1 VEHRPQALIPSCTPL
16 FARVH
21 HHVTIVCMEY
31 DNHPL
36 LRILNVQQR
45 AAVTASIGPALV
57 LAGPGSGKTRVL
69 THRIAWMLSELSI
82 APWQI
87 LAVTFTNKAAREMVH
102 RLGTM
107 LGETATRAMAVG
119 TFHATCARV
128 LRREADQLGLS
139 PNYLIFDTDDQL
151 TVMKQVVADLGL
163 DDKRYR
169 PRSLLGAIS
178 AAKNE
183 LLLPKDYPTRTY
195 YDEIVARAY
204 ERYQSALR
212 KNDGLDFDDLLME
225 TARLFQSNPQIVQ
238 SYRERFGHLLV
249 DEFQD
254 TNVAQY
260 VILKQLAVEHR
271 SLYVVADEDQSIYS
285 WRGADY
291 RNIVRLRQDFP
302 ELQDFLLEENY
313 RSTQVIL
320 DGAQAIIA
328 HNADRTP
335 KHLFTERTGGQPIV
349 LHEAYDEQ
357 EEADYVVREASRL
370 LQTGYK
376 HSDIAVMYRTNAQ
389 SRALEESFIRHNI
402 PYRLIGA
409 TRFYSRKEIKD
420 VLGFLRLA
428 LNPHDDVSFMRV
440 VNVPPRGIGARTI
453 SRVAEEA
460 QRSGG
465 SLYQGLRALVASD
478 NLRSRAERVLST
490 FAMLVHQWVELR
502 ETSGVAQLIDRIL
515 VDTDYESYT
524 RDGSDQGESR
534 WENVMALR
542 SVVSESPGV
551 SLVDFLADVA
561 LVADVDELSEE
572 VDAVTLMT
580 LHSAKGLEYP
590 VVFLTGLEEGLLPHS
605 RSMESPV
612 EVAEERR
619 LLYVG
624 MTRAERRL
632 YMTYAYRRSWR
643 GYRDSEPS
651 APSRFLEDLPD
662 KVLEE
667 SSNRRRQAS
676 RPSWASQSWRTSSP
690 VPTPAASKP
699 DLQYKS
705 GQRVSHSFYGEGMV
719 IESILEG
726 RHEMVTVLFGNGI
739 GVKKLLG
746 SMAPMEPVSEH

>member
-1 VEHRPQALIPSCTPL
+1 
-16 FARVH
+16 
-21 HHVTIVCMEY
+21 MDY
-31 DNHPL
+31 DSHPL
-36 LRILNVQQR
+36 LGVLNAQQR
-45 AAVTASIGPALV
+45 AAVTAPVGPALV

-69 THRIAWMLSELSI
+69 THRIAWMLSELKI
-82 APWQI
+82 APWHV

-102 RLGTM
+102 RLGMM
-107 LGETATRAMAVG
+107 LGESATRAMAVG

-128 LRREADQLGLS
+128 LRREAERLGLS

-151 TVMKQVVADLGL
+151 TVMKQVVADMGL
-163 DDKRYR
+163 DDKQYR

-183 LLLPKDYPTRTY
+183 LLLPKDYPVRTY

-204 ERYQSALR
+204 AHYQEALR
-212 KNDGLDFDDLLME
+212 KNDGLDFDDLLAE
-225 TARLFQSNPQIVQ
+225 TARLLQTDPETVQ
-238 SYRERFGHLLV
+238 NYRARFGHILV

-291 RNIVRLRQDFP
+291 RNILRLRQDFP
-302 ELQDFLLEENY
+302 EMQEFLLEENY

-328 HNADRTP
+328 HNSDRTP
-335 KHLFTERTGGQPIV
+335 KHLFTERSGGPPLV

-357 EEADYVVREASRL
+357 EEADFVARETTRL
-370 LQTGYK
+370 LRTGSK
-376 HSDIAVMYRTNAQ
+376 HGDFAVMYRTNAQ

-428 LNPHDDVSFMRV
+428 LNPDDDVSFMRV

-453 SRVAEEA
+453 SRVAAEA
-460 QRSGG
+460 QRTGG
-465 SLYQGLRALVASD
+465 SLYQGLSALVGSD
-478 NLRSRAERVLST
+478 ALRSRAERVLAA
-490 FAMLVHQWVELR
+490 FATMVHQWVELR
-502 ETSGVAQLIDRIL
+502 EELSVARLIDRVIA
-515 VDTDYESYT
+515 DSDYESYT

-534 WENVMALR
+534 WENLLALR
-542 SVVSESPGV
+542 AVVSESPSI
-551 SLVDFLADVA
+551 SLTDFLTDVA

-572 VDAVTLMT
+572 IDAVTLMT

-590 VVFLTGLEEGLLPHS
+590 IVFLTGLEEGLLPHS

-632 YMTYAYRRSWR
+632 YLTYAFRRSWR

-662 KVLEE
+662 EVLKQP
-667 SSNRRRQAS
+667 SDRQRQAA
-676 RPSWASQSWRTSSP
+676 RPSWAAQSWRTPSSGP
-690 VPTPAASKP
+690 SVATLKP
-699 DLQYKS
+699 ELQYRS
-705 GQRVSHSFYGEGMV
+705 GQRVAHSFYGEGMV
-719 IESILEG
+719 IESIMEG
-726 RHEMVTVLFGNGI
+726 RHEMVTVLFGNGV
-739 GVKKLLG
+739 GVKKLLS
-746 SMAPMEPVSEH
+746 SMAPMEPVPEH

>member
-1 VEHRPQALIPSCTPL
+1 
-16 FARVH
+16 
-21 HHVTIVCMEY
+21 MEY

-69 THRIAWMLSELSI
+69 THRIAWMLSELKI

-128 LRREADQLGLS
+128 LRREADHLGLS
-139 PNYLIFDTDDQL
+139 SNYLIFDTDDQL
-151 TVMKQVVADLGL
+151 TVMKQVVADMGL

-204 ERYQSALR
+204 ERYQTALR

-225 TARLFQSNPQIVQ
+225 TARLFQSDPQIVQ

-357 EEADYVVREASRL
+357 EEADYVVRETSRL
-370 LQTGYK
+370 LQTGHK

-453 SRVAEEA
+453 SRVAEAA

-465 SLYQGLRALVASD
+465 SLYQGLQALVASD
-478 NLRSRAERVLST
+478 NLRSRAERVLSA

-502 ETSGVAQLIDRIL
+502 ETSSVAQLIDRIL
-515 VDTDYESYT
+515 IDTDYESYT

-662 KVLEE
+662 TVLEA

-690 VPTPAASKP
+690 APSAAVSKP
-699 DLQYKS
+699 ELQYKS

>member
-1 VEHRPQALIPSCTPL
+1 
-16 FARVH
+16 
-21 HHVTIVCMEY
+21 MEQ
-31 DNHPL
+31 DTHPL
-36 LRILNVQQR
+36 LRVLNAQQR

-69 THRIAWMLSELSI
+69 THRIAWMLSELDV
-82 APWQI
+82 APWHI
-87 LAVTFTNKAAREMVH
+87 LAVTFTNKAAREMLH

-128 LRREADQLGLS
+128 LRREAEFLGLS

-151 TVMKQVVADLGL
+151 TVMKQVVADMRL
-163 DDKRYR
+163 DDKQYR

-183 LLLPKDYPTRTY
+183 LLLPKDYPVRAY

-204 ERYQSALR
+204 VNYQDTLR

-225 TARLFQSNPQIVQ
+225 TARLFQTDPDAVHR
-238 SYRERFGHLLV
+238 YRERFGHLLV

-260 VILKQLAVEHR
+260 VILKQVAVDHR

-291 RNIVRLRQDFP
+291 RNILRLRQDFP
-302 ELQDFLLEENY
+302 EMQEFLLEENY

-328 HNADRTP
+328 HNTDRTP
-335 KHLFTERTGGQPIV
+335 KHLFTERRGGQPII

-357 EEADYVVREASRL
+357 EEADFVAREVARL
-370 LQTGYK
+370 LQAGCK
-376 HSDIAVMYRTNAQ
+376 HGDVAVMYRTNAQ
-389 SRALEESFIRHNI
+389 SRALEESFIRQNI

-420 VLGFLRLA
+420 ILGFLRLA
-428 LNPHDDVSFMRV
+428 LNPDDDVSFMRV

-453 SRVAEEA
+453 SRVTAEA
-460 QRSGG
+460 QRMGT
-465 SLYQGLRALVASD
+465 SLYQGLLTVVESD

-490 FAMLVHQWVELR
+490 FAAMVYQWVELR
-502 ETSGVAQLIDRIL
+502 EQLSVAQLMDRIIA
-515 VDTDYESYT
+515 DTEYESYT

-542 SVVSESPGV
+542 SVVMESPGI
-551 SLVDFLADVA
+551 LLTDFLTDVA

-572 VDAVTLMT
+572 IDAVTLMT

-605 RSMESPV
+605 RSMESPM

-624 MTRAERRL
+624 MTRAEQRL
-632 YMTYAYRRSWR
+632 YLTYAFRRSWR
-643 GYRDSEPS
+643 GFRDSEPS

-662 KVLEE
+662 EILKQPGD
-667 SSNRRRQAS
+667 RRRQGS
-676 RPSWASQSWRTSSP
+676 RPSWAAQSWRT
-690 VPTPAASKP
+690 AAQTSATTKSRP
-699 DLQYKS
+699 DPQYRS
-705 GQRVSHSFYGEGMV
+705 GQRVSHTFYGEGMV
-719 IESILEG
+719 LESALEG

-739 GVKKLLG
+739 GVKKLLS
-746 SMAPMEPVSEH
+746 SMAPMEPVPEH

>member
-1 VEHRPQALIPSCTPL
+1 
-16 FARVH
+16 
-21 HHVTIVCMEY
+21 MEY

>member
-1 VEHRPQALIPSCTPL
+1 MEH
-16 FARVH
+16 
-21 HHVTIVCMEY
+21 

-36 LRILNVQQR
+36 LKILNAQQR
-45 AAVTASIGPALV
+45 AAVTIPTGPVLV

-69 THRIAWMLSELSI
+69 THRIAWMLSELDI
-82 APWQI
+82 PPWHV
-87 LAVTFTNKAAREMVH
+87 LAVTFTNKAAREMLH
-102 RLGTM
+102 RLGAM
-107 LGETATRAMAVG
+107 LGDASTRAMTLG
-119 TFHATCARV
+119 TFHATCARI
-128 LRREADQLGLS
+128 LRREAESLGLS
-139 PNYLIFDTDDQL
+139 PNYQIFDTDDQL
-151 TVMKQVVADLGL
+151 TVMKQVVADIGL

-169 PRSLLGAIS
+169 PRSLLNAIS

-183 LLLPKDYPTRTY
+183 LLLPTDYPVNTY
-195 YDEIVARAY
+195 YDEIVVRVYA
-204 ERYQSALR
+204 RYQEALR

-225 TARLFQSNPQIVQ
+225 TARMLQTDSAI
-238 SYRERFGHLLV
+238 RERYRDRFRHILV

-254 TNVAQY
+254 TNIAQY
-260 VILKQLAVEHR
+260 VILKQLASENR

-291 RNIVRLRQDFP
+291 RNILRLREDFP
-302 ELQDFLLEENY
+302 GLQEFLLEKNY
-313 RSTQVIL
+313 RSTQIIL

-328 HNADRTP
+328 RNVDRTP
-335 KHLFTERTGGQPIV
+335 KHLFTDKAGGQPIV

-357 EEADYVVREASRL
+357 EEADYVTREITQL
-370 LQTGYK
+370 LRTGYA
-376 HSDIAVMYRTNAQ
+376 HGDIAVMYRTNAQ
-389 SRALEESFIRHNI
+389 SRALEESLIRQNI

-420 VLGFLRLA
+420 VLGFIRLA
-428 LNPHDDVSFMRV
+428 QNPDDDVSFMRV
-440 VNVPPRGIGARTI
+440 VNVPPRGIGTRTI
-453 SRVAEEA
+453 DRIAAEA
-460 QRSGG
+460 RRMGG
-465 SLYQGLRALVASD
+465 SLYQGMLSLVQSED
-478 NLRSRAERVLST
+478 LRSRAERALMA
-490 FAMLVHQWVELR
+490 FATMVHQWTELR
-502 ETSGVAQLIDRIL
+502 EELSVALLIDRVIG
-515 VDTDYESYT
+515 DTDYESYT

-542 SVVSESPGV
+542 AVVAESLNI
-551 SLVDFLADVA
+551 SLTDFLTDVA

-605 RSMESPV
+605 RSMESPS

-632 YMTYAYRRSWR
+632 YLTYAFRRGWR

-651 APSRFLEDLPD
+651 APSRFLDDLPD
-662 KVLEE
+662 EVLK
-667 SSNRRRQAS
+667 QAEGRKQRGS
-676 RPSWASQSWRTSSP
+676 RPSWRAQSWGVRS
-690 VPTPAASKP
+690 TPEVEVSRP
-699 DLQYKS
+699 ELQYRS
-705 GQRVSHSFYGEGMV
+705 GQRVSHAFYGEGMV
-719 IESILEG
+719 LESELEG

-739 GVKKLLG
+739 GVKKLLS